1 MKRRKGNLFRRLMAM
16 LLVTVL
22 VVGMTQGAVPVRVLA
37 QESVSENAVET
48 GGTQESVGGDAV
60 ETGGR
65 QESLSGDAAGISGP
79 QESAYEDEE
88 DIESE
93 DVEEI
98 AEVRMD
104 VAAMSLETV
113 SAVPGT
119 ITSDQI
125 WGEQTLP
132 EGNYTIN
139 PGVTVTLTGQLTVTG
154 NVTING
160 GGTIVRDAGYIGET
174 SAGKASLFYMSSGAL
189 TLENITVDG
198 NLVESNGPAIYMS
211 GGTVNLQSGAVI
223 QNNKN
228 MNTGGTGRYAGGG
241 IYCGSGILN
250 INGGT
255 IQNCSTR
262 EGGSGYSH
270 AGGGIYL
277 KGTCNMTSGSI
288 TRNRGSNGGGIYLA
302 SAGAELNLTG
312 GTIFGNSAENYG
324 DGIYYSTVY
333 DADSRLLISGNTNVS
348 DIIYLDNTSG
358 SLCPVITSELQ
369 HAIYLS
375 CSSREEGRV
384 LAQGSGYTLTDADAG
399 KVSMEDTNLLSKLD
413 GSNNTIVLRV
423 IHTHSVSGSSS
434 TQEVFTALNDNAA
447 TLSSGSY
454 YLTGDMALNS
464 PLTVPAGAVVNL
476 CLNGYKLEYSGSEKV
491 SVIVVEQGGTL
502 NLCDCNGSHGS
513 HIFISPVTGQSVTVE
528 GGLVTR
534 SMPVDMVGSGMR
546 VYGTC
551 NFYGGSIAG
560 ISDTGRSGSGDI
572 GSSHGAVRVEGVFHM
587 YGGAIAHNR
596 SGCGGGVNICSIGSN
611 DACFYLHGGSIANNY
626 ADYDDG
632 GGVCLNGR
640 CSFVMDGGEIRN
652 NRAQS
657 GGGGIE
663 CYGNG
668 DSADQVRLTGGTITG
683 NKTGGDVGG
692 GIKCGDAG
700 RPLTVSGSVRITG
713 NTNGSGE
720 ESNLYLCNHKT
731 LNIDGGLSG
740 SAMIGVTTESAPTS
754 GNPVS
759 ITGNNNADC
768 TAYFISD
775 GSDYIITDGAGH
787 QVQLTY
793 ESAENKVTAAKTV
806 VEEALA
812 DITADNDTT
821 KQEIQDVIDAALS
834 SAGITDVTV
843 KVGEISKTEA
853 TTSAEGSISGTI
865 SITYGNASDN
875 VTISK
880 SIDKLPVPDT
890 EKVAAA
896 KTVVE
901 QALESITADND
912 TTKQEI
918 QDVIDA
924 ALSSAGITDVTV
936 KVGEISKTDATTS
949 AEGSISGT
957 IAIACGSANDSVTI
971 RKPIAKLPVSDAD
984 KVAAAIGVV
993 NLASIKYTYSN
1004 DTTKEDFQKML
1015 DTAFEEAGI
1024 TDVTV
1029 TVVYIGKTEATTSK
1043 EGNFYGQVN
1052 LQCGDEKKYMSI
1064 SRPIPK
1070 LPVPDT
1076 EKVAAAKAVV
1086 EQALESIT
1094 ASNDMTRQN
1103 IQDVIDAALSS
1114 AGITDVTVTVGE
1126 ISKTDATTS
1135 AEGSISGTIA
1145 IACGSASDSVTISKP
1160 IAKLPVSDAEKIATA
1175 KNAVRNALE
1184 LKFTPSN
1191 ETTKQEIQAI
1201 IDTALNEAGIT
1212 DVIVTIPYL
1221 SKMDAT
1227 TSEEGWVGARIE
1239 FQCGSEKDNLELG
1252 LSIDKLP
1259 VSGTG
1264 EVVKDVQT
1272 DGKAPATQLSTPA
1285 DQLADMILTPEEKQQ
1300 LTGGMDIKIVLNV
1313 KDASES
1319 VSGEDKALVEAA
1331 LNGGNVA
1338 EGFVMGQ
1345 YLDISLFKI
1354 IGENRSAISTI
1365 NGKLNVTIIVPENL
1379 RTTDSSITRT
1389 FAVIRVHNGGVD
1401 LLNDVDNS
1409 ADTITIETDRF
1420 STYAIVYKDT
1430 SNGGGNNNENSGN
1443 SGNSNNDGGIIHNN
1457 QINENGGY
1465 QNENQNGGS
1474 SNNGGN
1480 ADNDNNNNNNNTNNN
1495 NNNSNDYTGDQNQKD
1510 DEPKTGDNTPLE
1522 LYATLA
1528 MIFGVS
1534 NLLFIKKNGF
1544 GAMTEEKK
1552 KELVARLIKW
1562 GKKGGKPRRY
1572 AALAV
1577 IMVLAVYYHAIGKN
1591 IAVEWN
1597 ENYEG

>member
-1 MKRRKGNLFRRLMAM
+1 MKRRNGNLFRRLMAM
-16 LLVTVL
+16 ILVTVL
-22 VVGMTQGAVPVRVLA
+22 VVGLTQGAVPVSVLA
-37 QESVSENAVET
+37 QESVSGNDAGVS
-48 GGTQESVGGDAV
+48 GAQESVSENDAKV
-60 ETGGR
+60 
-65 QESLSGDAAGISGP
+65 SGP
-79 QESAYEDEE
+79 QESVSEDEE

-93 DVEEI
+93 GVEEI
-98 AEVRMD
+98 AAAGFYA
-104 VAAMSLETV
+104 AAMSLETV

-119 ITSDQI
+119 ITSDQT

-139 PGVTVTLTGQLTVTG
+139 QGVTVTLTGQLTLTG

-174 SAGKASLFYMSSGAL
+174 SADKASLFYMSSGTL

-198 NLVESNGPAIYMS
+198 NLIDSNGPAIYMN

-228 MNTGGTGRYAGGG
+228 MNTHGTGRHAGGG

-262 EGGSGYSH
+262 EGGSGFSH

-288 TRNRGSNGGGIYLA
+288 TGNRGSNGGGIYLA

-333 DADSRLLISGNTNVS
+333 DANSRLLISGNTDVS

-358 SLCPVITSELQ
+358 SLSPLITSELQ

-384 LAQGSGYTLTDADAG
+384 LAQGSGYTLTDADVG
-399 KVSMEDTNLLSKLD
+399 KVSMEDTNLHSKLD
-413 GSNNTIVLRV
+413 GRNNTIVLRV
-423 IHTHSVSGSSS
+423 IHTHGVSGGSG
-434 TQEVFTALNDNAA
+434 TQETFIELNDNAA

-464 PLTVPAGAVVNL
+464 PLTVPSGAVVNL

-513 HIFISPVTGQSVTVE
+513 HTFISPATGQAVTVA

-534 SMPVDMVGSGMR
+534 STPVDMVGSGIH
-546 VYGTC
+546 VKGGGTC
-551 NFYGGSIAG
+551 NFYGGSVAG
-560 ISDTGRSGSGDI
+560 LSDTGRSGSGNID
-572 GSSHGAVRVEGVFHM
+572 SSHGAVRVEGVFHM

-596 SGCGGGVNICSIGSN
+596 SGCGGGVNICSINSN

-632 GGVCLNGR
+632 GGICLNGQ
-640 CSFVMDGGEIRN
+640 CSFVMEGGEIRN

-668 DSADQVRLTGGTITG
+668 DSADRVRLTGGTITG
-683 NKTGGDVGG
+683 NTTGGDVGG
-692 GIKCGDAG
+692 GIRCGDAG

-731 LNIDGGLSG
+731 MNIDGGLSG
-740 SAMIGVTTESAPTS
+740 SAMIGVTTEKLPTS

-775 GSDYIITDGAGH
+775 ESDYSIADGTDH
-787 QVQLTY
+787 QVQLVY
-793 ESAENKVTAAKTV
+793 EPD
-806 VEEALA
+806 A
-812 DITADNDTT
+812 DKA
-821 KQEIQDVIDAALS
+821 
-834 SAGITDVTV
+834 
-843 KVGEISKTEA
+843 
-853 TTSAEGSISGTI
+853 
-865 SITYGNASDN
+865 
-875 VTISK
+875 
-880 SIDKLPVPDT
+880 
-890 EKVAAA
+890 AAA

-901 QALESITADND
+901 QALENIMADND
-912 TTKQEI
+912 MTRQDI

-924 ALSSAGITDVTV
+924 AL
-936 KVGEISKTDATTS
+936 
-949 AEGSISGT
+949 
-957 IAIACGSANDSVTI
+957 N
-971 RKPIAKLPVSDAD
+971 
-984 KVAAAIGVV
+984 
-993 NLASIKYTYSN
+993 
-1004 DTTKEDFQKML
+1004 
-1015 DTAFEEAGI
+1015 
-1024 TDVTV
+1024 
-1029 TVVYIGKTEATTSK
+1029 
-1043 EGNFYGQVN
+1043 
-1052 LQCGDEKKYMSI
+1052 
-1064 SRPIPK
+1064 
-1070 LPVPDT
+1070 
-1076 EKVAAAKAVV
+1076 
-1086 EQALESIT
+1086 
-1094 ASNDMTRQN
+1094 
-1103 IQDVIDAALSS
+1103 S

-1126 ISKTDATTS
+1126 ISKTEATTS

-1145 IACGSASDSVTISKP
+1145 IACGSASDSVTISKT
-1160 IAKLPVSDAEKIATA
+1160 IAKLQVSDADKIEAA
-1175 KNAVRNALE
+1175 KNAVRNAL
-1184 LKFTPSN
+1184 KINFTPSN
-1191 ETTKQEIQAI
+1191 DTTKQDIQTI
-1201 IDTALNEAGIT
+1201 IDTALSEAGIA
-1212 DVIVTIPYL
+1212 DVAATIVYL

-1227 TSEEGWVGARIE
+1227 TSEEGWIGAQIE
-1239 FQCGSEKDNLELG
+1239 FQCGSKGDSLSLG
-1252 LSIDKLP
+1252 LPIAKLP
-1259 VSGTG
+1259 ESDEG

-1300 LTGGMDIKIVLNV
+1300 LTSGTDIKIVLDV

-1331 LNGGNVA
+1331 LHGGNVA

-1365 NGKLNVTIIVPENL
+1365 NGKLNITIIVPENL
-1379 RTTDSSITRT
+1379 KTTDSSITRT

-1401 LLNDVDNS
+1401 LLNDMDNS

-1430 SNGGGNNNENSGN
+1430 SNGGNGNGGGNNNENSSN
-1443 SGNSNNDGGIIHNN
+1443 SNSNNDGGMIHNN
-1457 QINENGGY
+1457 QINE
-1465 QNENQNGGS
+1465 NGGS

-1480 ADNDNNNNNNNTNNN
+1480 ADND
-1495 NNNSNDYTGDQNQKD
+1495 NSNDYTGDQNQKD

-1534 NLLFIKKNGF
+1534 NLLFIKKSGF

-1552 KELVARLIKW
+1552 KELVARLILW
-1562 GKKGGKPRRY
+1562 GKRGGKIRRY
-1572 AALAV
+1572 AALSV
-1577 IMVLAVYYHAIGKN
+1577 IMILAVYYHAIGKN